1 MLSIIVRSIDQ
12 IGYMTALMFLF
23 LIIFSLLFSQLFAK
37 WMYRDDTGNPFYNFD
52 TFVDSLISSF
62 DLLTVENWNNI
73 LWAMWANTGSL
84 GSYFMI
90 AFLLIL
96 WIFFGNWILLNLV
109 LAILL
114 DAFLAE
120 EADDEEL

>member
-1 MLSIIVRSIDQ
+1 
-12 IGYMTALMFLF
+12 
-23 LIIFSLLFSQLFAK
+23 
-37 WMYRDDTGNPFYNFD
+37 MYRNDSGTPFYNFD
-52 TFVDSLISSF
+52 NFMNSLIASF

-73 LWAMWANTGSL
+73 LWALWANLTNNGT
-84 GSYFMI
+84 MAMV

-120 EADDEEL
+120 EADDEE

>member
-1 MLSIIVRSIDQ
+1 MV
-12 IGYMTALMFLF
+12 
-23 LIIFSLLFSQLFAK
+23 
-37 WMYRDDTGNPFYNFD
+37 
-52 TFVDSLISSF
+52 
-62 DLLTVENWNNI
+62 
-73 LWAMWANTGSL
+73 
-84 GSYFMI
+84 

-120 EADDEEL
+120 EADDEEF

>member
-1 MLSIIVRSIDQ
+1 
-12 IGYMTALMFLF
+12 MTALMFLF
-23 LIIFSLLFSQLFAK
+23 LIIFSLLFSQLFAT

-52 TFVDSLISSF
+52 TFINSLISSF

-73 LWAMWANTGSL
+73 LWAMWANVNTL
-84 GSYFMI
+84 GNYIMV

-120 EADDEEL
+120 EADDEE

>member
-1 MLSIIVRSIDQ
+1 LWANVRS
-12 IGYMTALMFLF
+12 
-23 LIIFSLLFSQLFAK
+23 
-37 WMYRDDTGNPFYNFD
+37 TG
-52 TFVDSLISSF
+52 T
-62 DLLTVENWNNI
+62 
-73 LWAMWANTGSL
+73 
-84 GSYFMI
+84 YFMV

-120 EADDEEL
+120 EADDEEF

>member
-1 MLSIIVRSIDQ
+1 
-12 IGYMTALMFLF
+12 
-23 LIIFSLLFSQLFAK
+23 
-37 WMYRDDTGNPFYNFD
+37 
-52 TFVDSLISSF
+52 
-62 DLLTVENWNNI
+62 LTVENWNNI
-73 LWAMWANTGSL
+73 LWALWANVRSTGT
-84 GSYFMI
+84 YFMV

-120 EADDEEL
+120 EADDEEF

>member
-1 MLSIIVRSIDQ
+1 MI
-12 IGYMTALMFLF
+12 
-23 LIIFSLLFSQLFAK
+23 
-37 WMYRDDTGNPFYNFD
+37 
-52 TFVDSLISSF
+52 
-62 DLLTVENWNNI
+62 
-73 LWAMWANTGSL
+73 
-84 GSYFMI
+84 MI

>member
-1 MLSIIVRSIDQ
+1 MV
-12 IGYMTALMFLF
+12 
-23 LIIFSLLFSQLFAK
+23 
-37 WMYRDDTGNPFYNFD
+37 
-52 TFVDSLISSF
+52 
-62 DLLTVENWNNI
+62 
-73 LWAMWANTGSL
+73 
-84 GSYFMI
+84 

-120 EADDEEL
+120 EADDEE

>member
-1 MLSIIVRSIDQ
+1 
-12 IGYMTALMFLF
+12 MTALMFLF
-23 LIIFSLLFSQLFAK
+23 LIIFSLLFSQLFSG
-37 WMYRDDTGNPFYNFD
+37 WMYRDSGNPFYNFD
-52 TFVDSLISSF
+52 NFSNSLISSF

-73 LWAMWANTGSL
+73 LWAMWANVGSL
-84 GSYFMI
+84 GTYFMV

-114 DAFLAE
+114 DAFIAE

>member
-1 MLSIIVRSIDQ
+1 
-12 IGYMTALMFLF
+12 
-23 LIIFSLLFSQLFAK
+23 
-37 WMYRDDTGNPFYNFD
+37 MYRDSGNPFYNFD
-52 TFVDSLISSF
+52 NFSNSLISSF

-73 LWAMWANTGSL
+73 LWAMWANVGTL
-84 GSYFMI
+84 GTYFMV

-114 DAFLAE
+114 DAFIAE
-120 EADDEEL
+120 EADDEE

>member
-1 MLSIIVRSIDQ
+1 
-12 IGYMTALMFLF
+12 
-23 LIIFSLLFSQLFAK
+23 
-37 WMYRDDTGNPFYNFD
+37 
-52 TFVDSLISSF
+52 
-62 DLLTVENWNNI
+62 
-73 LWAMWANTGSL
+73 MWANVNTL
-84 GSYFMI
+84 GNYIMVS
-90 AFLLIL
+90 FLLIL

>member
-1 MLSIIVRSIDQ
+1 MLSIIMRSIDQ

-23 LIIFSLLFSQLFAK
+23 LIIFSLLFSQLFAG
-37 WMYRDDTGNPFYNFD
+37 WMYRDDSGNPFYNFD
-52 TFVDSLISSF
+52 NFLNSLISSF

-73 LWAMWANTGSL
+73 LWAMWANIGSL
-84 GSYFMI
+84 GSYIMV

-114 DAFLAE
+114 DAFIAE
-120 EADDEEL
+120 EADDEE

>member
-1 MLSIIVRSIDQ
+1 
-12 IGYMTALMFLF
+12 
-23 LIIFSLLFSQLFAK
+23 
-37 WMYRDDTGNPFYNFD
+37 
-52 TFVDSLISSF
+52 
-62 DLLTVENWNNI
+62 
-73 LWAMWANTGSL
+73 MWANVNTL
-84 GSYFMI
+84 GNYIMV